1 MPQIAL
7 KGYLCDRYGHKWLPK
22 EETKDKPKVCPKC
35 KSPYRDMP
43 RRLDIA
49 KKQLD
54 MYFKGKRRLR

>member
-7 KGYLCDRYGHKWLPK
+7 KDTCVIDVVTSGFQRKKQKINRKYAPNA
-22 EETKDKPKVCPKC
+22 
-35 KSPYRDMP
+35 SPYWDMP

-54 MYFKGKRRLR
+54 MDFKGKRRLR